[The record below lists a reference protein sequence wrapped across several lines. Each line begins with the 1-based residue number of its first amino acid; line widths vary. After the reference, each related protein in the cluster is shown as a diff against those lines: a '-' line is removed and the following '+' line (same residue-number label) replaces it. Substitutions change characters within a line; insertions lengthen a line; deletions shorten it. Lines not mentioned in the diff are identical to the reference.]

1 MKRTEQPNNR
11 HNTPM
16 SNDERIVDRT
26 NQRRKKIKRKK
37 MIIRGAL
44 GSVLLVIGV
53 LLAILLFFNIN
64 KISVTGDTMY
74 SAEEIIAASEV
85 ENGDNLV
92 FLSNKKLNELITK
105 KLPYVGEV
113 KIKRK
118 LPAHLEI
125 QIIKT
130 DACFAVQ
137 QGDKY
142 TLLNSSG
149 KVLELNREELD
160 KNLILLN
167 AGKITTAN
175 LGEIAV
181 FENENLFVRAQE
193 VYETCKKIELID
205 ITAMDVMDLH
215 NIKME
220 YQGRIAIV
228 MGNTDGDKLK
238 NKLELGKEAIDRQNQ
253 EDSLFRGTLDLK
265 IDKRASLTPEKTEEE
280 IEKEDEVVET
290 VPQPE
295 TTPETTPETQNPS
308 TDVNN
313 EGDSNSNANAA

>member
-1 MKRTEQPNNR
+1 MKKTEQPNNR
-11 HNTPM
+11 HNIPM

-44 GSVLLVIGV
+44 GSVLLVIGIF
-53 LLAILLFFNIN
+53 LAILLFFNIN

-74 SAEEIIAASEV
+74 SAEEIITASEV

-113 KIKRK
+113 KIRRR

-130 DACFAVQ
+130 EACFAVSQ
-137 QGDKY
+137 DEKY
-142 TLLNSSG
+142 TILNSSG
-149 KVLELNREELD
+149 KVLELNREEID

-193 VYETCKKIELID
+193 VYDTCQKVELTD
-205 ITAMDVMDLH
+205 ITAMDVTDLH

-228 MGNTDGDKLK
+228 MGITDGDKLK

-265 IDKRASLTPEKTEEE
+265 IDKRASLSPEKTEEE

-290 VPQPE
+290 VPK
-295 TTPETTPETQNPS
+295 PETTPETQNPS

-313 EGDSNSNANAA
+313 EGNSNSNANAA